1 MNFIVLIIVFLATF
15 LGNIAGIGGGI
26 IMKPAFDAFNVF
38 SASMVGFYS
47 SFIVL
52 STTSVSCYMSYK
64 DKSLKIDH
72 KIINIMIGSF
82 FGGYIGNRLLSQ
94 TFNLFGDGITNAIQ
108 SILLIIMLCFVIYGY
123 YHELK
128 YKSKYTNNIVF
139 ITSIGIV
146 LGLVSTYLGIGGGPL
161 NILVFISIFHMDIK
175 EATICSILTIFVA
188 QIINI
193 ITYLFTI
200 NINLIEYSTLF
211 LMILI
216 GITGGILGKRV
227 MKRIQPIQI
236 KRIFICLM
244 ITVII
249 INILIIF
256 KDVL

>member
-64 DKSLKIDH
+64 DKSLKIDN

-82 FGGYIGNRLLSQ
+82 LGGYIGNRLLEI
-94 TFNLFGDGITNAIQ
+94 TFNNYGDNITNIIQ
-108 SILLIIMLCFVIYGY
+108 SSLLILILCFVIYGY
-123 YHELK
+123 YHEIK
-128 YKSKYTNNIVF
+128 YQSPITNNTIF
-139 ITSIGIV
+139 ISIIGLT

-175 EATICSILTIFVA
+175 EATVCSILTIFVA
-188 QIINI
+188 QVINV
-193 ITYLFTI
+193 ITYLLTI
-200 NINLIEYSTLF
+200 DINNVQWLTLI
-211 LMILI
+211 LMIVI
-216 GITGGILGKRV
+216 GIIGGIYGKKV
-227 MKRIQPIQI
+227 MRKLEDKQI
-236 KRIFICLM
+236 KKVFILLM
-244 ITVII
+244 LSVIA
-249 INILIIF
+249 INTLIIF
-256 KDVL
+256 KDFI